1 MMRCCVQYYNYD
13 ACVLSSIHSIHRS
26 ERDGDKKKKKKRDY
40 SIDFSGA
47 VTESHM
53 AERHDTT

>member
-1 MMRCCVQYYNYD
+1 MTLVSCLVFTDLKGM
-13 ACVLSSIHSIHRS
+13 
-26 ERDGDKKKKKKRDY
+26 GTKKKKERDY

>member
-13 ACVLSSIHSIHRS
+13 ACVLSSIHTS
-26 ERDGDKKKKKKRDY
+26 ERDGDKKKKRDY

-47 VTESHM
+47 LTDSHM

>member
-1 MMRCCVQYYNYD
+1 MTLVSCLVFTDLKGM
-13 ACVLSSIHSIHRS
+13 
-26 ERDGDKKKKKKRDY
+26 GTKKKKRDY

-47 VTESHM
+47 LTDSHM

>member
-1 MMRCCVQYYNYD
+1 MTLVSCLVFTD
-13 ACVLSSIHSIHRS
+13 LKGI
-26 ERDGDKKKKKKRDY
+26 GTKKKRDY

-47 VTESHM
+47 LTDSHM

>member
-13 ACVLSSIHSIHRS
+13 ACVLSSIHRS
-26 ERDGDKKKKKKRDY
+26 ERDGDKKNKRDY

-47 VTESHM
+47 LTDSHM